1 MLLPKRLLLFI
12 ACALSLTLSQRLCAQ
27 SLLGRS
33 ISIHIKNRPVG
44 LMLKTIEE
52 KGKFYFSYNS
62 NLLKA
67 DSLVS
72 LDADN
77 WTIKEVLDRLLM
89 RRFEYK
95 EATDFIILRY
105 APLQLNLLTDK
116 TATEGEEFVIN
127 GFIVDEHSG
136 KKLPNA
142 SVYERN
148 ILQSTLTDANG
159 FFELKLR
166 DAGSQ
171 VQLTISKELY
181 KDTTIT
187 FLRDVNINR
196 VTGKSVLYYALN
208 DDPEGIETTSVG
220 KLFLSTKQKIQAAN
234 LKGLIANAP
243 FQASAIPNVSTHG
256 AMNGQIVNTVSLNA
270 VGGYNAG
277 VDGAEIGIIFNLDK
291 GNVRSFQFAGAF
303 NIVGGNVGG
312 VQIGGLYNNVLGSVN
327 AVQLAILHNS
337 VKRNLNGV
345 QLSLYNHVRGAVSGV
360 QVAPLGNIAN
370 KNVSGIQVAAIGNVA
385 GSKFEGIQLGGL
397 FNYAKHLRGLQLG
410 LINIADTSH
419 GFSVGLINIVRNGY
433 HKITLSANETLD
445 ANLSLK
451 SGSENFYTLYTGG
464 ARLRQNAKIYGMGM
478 GFGTVLG
485 LGKWLNFNPELSSR
499 YLYQGT
505 WHYTNL
511 LTRFDANINIRLGKG
526 IAIIGG
532 PSANLYYTGQHNAI
546 KGYALLQ
553 DLHSKFNPNKNANW
567 FMGWNVGLNFF

>member
-1 MLLPKRLLLFI
+1 MHQFKRTLLLLI
-12 ACALSLTLSQRLCAQ
+12 AFLLSAVSQRLCAQ
-27 SLLGRS
+27 SLLGRN
-33 ISIHIKNRPVG
+33 ISVYIKNKPLGSV
-44 LMLKTIEE
+44 LKTMEE
-52 KGKFYFSYNS
+52 RGKFNFSYNS
-62 NLLKA
+62 NLFKA

-77 WTIKEVLDRLLM
+77 WTIKEVLDHLLLS
-89 RRFEYK
+89 RFEYK
-95 EATDFIILRY
+95 EATGFIILRY
-105 APLQLNLLTDK
+105 APLQLSLLSEK
-116 TATEGEEFVIN
+116 TATEGDEFVIN
-127 GFIVDEHSG
+127 GFIVDDRSG

-148 ILQSTLTDANG
+148 LLQSTLTDANG
-159 FFELKLR
+159 FFELKLKNT
-166 DAGSQ
+166 GMQ

-187 FLRDVNINR
+187 FLRDVNITK

-208 DDPEGIETTSVG
+208 DDPEGIETTSIG
-220 KLFLSTKQKIQAAN
+220 KLFISTKQKIQEAN

-277 VDGAEIGIIFNLDK
+277 VNGAELGIIFNLDK

-312 VQIGGLYNNVLGSVN
+312 VQIAGLYNNVLGSVN

-337 VKRNLNGV
+337 VKHNLHGV
-345 QLSLYNHVRGAVSGV
+345 QLSLYNHVRGEVSGL
-360 QVAPLGNIAN
+360 QIAPVGNIAG
-370 KNVSGIQVAAIGNVA
+370 KNVNGIQVAVLGNVA

-397 FNYAKHLRGLQLG
+397 FNYAKHLRGLQVG
-410 LINIADTSH
+410 LINIADTSR

-433 HKITLSANETLD
+433 HKIMLGANETLN
-445 ANLSLK
+445 ANLYIK
-451 SGSENFYTLYTGG
+451 SGSVNFYTIYTGG
-464 ARLRQNAKIYGMGM
+464 ARLNKNARIYGMGM
-478 GFGTVLG
+478 GFGTVLS
-485 LGKWLNFNPELSSR
+485 LGTRLSFNPEISTR
-499 YLYQGT
+499 YLYQGS

-511 LTRFDANINIRLGKG
+511 LNRLDGNVSIKLSKG
-526 IAIIGG
+526 LALTGG
-532 PSANLYYTGQHNAI
+532 PSVNLYYTGQHNAI

-553 DLHSKFNPNKNANW
+553 DLHPKFNPAKNANW
-567 FMGWNVGLNFF
+567 FAGWNVGISLF